1 MEQLKNYHTLLEGA
15 LKSFPEFRTPEN
27 LYDPI
32 RYILKLGGKRLRPIL
47 ALMACEAM
55 GKNPAAAI
63 NQSLAVELF
72 HNFSLIHDDI
82 MDAADLRR
90 GQETVH
96 KKWGENTAILSGDAM
111 LVLAY
116 RALTKDCEPNQIPAL
131 LEVFNQTALEVC
143 EGQQMDMNF
152 EATHEVSAA
161 AYLEMIRLKTA
172 VLLGCALKLGAIRAG
187 ANQTDAAHW
196 YQFGCDLGV
205 AFQIQDDILDLYG
218 DPEKFG
224 KMVGGDV
231 MAGKKTLL
239 MLHALNHPSIGLKT
253 HNALTT
259 YQGADRIAPIKQLFE
274 ACGAKAYAN
283 AVMQNYYDNALKHLQ
298 ALGLPQKKAAV
309 LEGFAKYLF
318 ERDH

>member
-1 MEQLKNYHTLLEGA
+1 MEILKKYLELLESH
-15 LKSFPEFRTPEN
+15 LVDFPKARNPEN
-27 LYDPI
+27 LYEPV

-47 ALMACEAM
+47 ALMACQAL
-55 GKNPAAAI
+55 GKNPEEAL
-63 NQSLAVELF
+63 NQALAVELF

-90 GQETVH
+90 GQSTVH
-96 KKWGENTAILSGDAM
+96 KIWGTNTAILSGDAM

-116 RALTKDCEPNQIPAL
+116 RTLTEGCETAQIPAL
-131 LEVFNQTALEVC
+131 LATFNQTALEVC

-152 EATHEVSAA
+152 EHAAHVSEAD
-161 AYLEMIRLKTA
+161 YLEMIRLKTS
-172 VLLGCALKLGAIRAG
+172 VLLGCALKLGAIRAN
-187 ANQTDAAHW
+187 ASPEAAAAI
-196 YQFGCDLGV
+196 YNFGCDLGV

-239 MLHALNHPSIGLKT
+239 MLHALHHKT
-253 HNALTT
+253 LGPETEKILNTLE
-259 YQGADRIAPIKQLFE
+259 GPERIAPMKAIFE
-274 ACGAKAYAN
+274 KAGVRAYAE
-283 AVMQNYYDNALKHLQ
+283 AAMQQYYDRALDHLKSIQ
-298 ALGLPQKKAAV
+298 LPAEKEAELK
-309 LEGFAKYLF
+309 LFAKFLF

>member
-1 MEQLKNYHTLLEGA
+1 MEILKNYFAILEGRIA
-15 LKSFPEFRTPEN
+15 DFPEARTPEN
-27 LYDPI
+27 LYDPV

-47 ALMACEAM
+47 ALMACKAL
-55 GKNPAAAI
+55 GKNPEEAL
-63 NQSLAVELF
+63 NQALAVELF

-90 GQETVH
+90 GKSTVH
-96 KKWGENTAILSGDAM
+96 KIWGTNTAILSGDAM

-116 RALTKDCEPNQIPAL
+116 RTLTDGCDAQQIPAL
-131 LEVFNQTALEVC
+131 LETFNQTALEVC

-152 EATHEVSAA
+152 ETATAVSEAD
-161 AYLEMIRLKTA
+161 YLEMIRLKTS
-172 VLLGCALKLGAIRAG
+172 VLLGCALKLGAIKAH
-187 ANQTDAAHW
+187 ATSEQAASF
-196 YQFGCDLGV
+196 YNFGCDLGV

-239 MLHALNHPSIGLKT
+239 MLHALDHKEWGKQTAEILEK
-253 HNALTT
+253 LE
-259 YQGADRIAPIKQLFE
+259 GAARIEPIKEIFE
-274 ACGAKAYAN
+274 QTDARAHAEAQMN
-283 AVMQNYYDNALKHLQ
+283 NYYQ
-298 ALGLPQKKAAV
+298 RALGHLKNIQLPSEKEAE
-309 LEGFAKYLF
+309 LESFAKFLF